1 MKPLILISND
11 DSINAKGIK
20 HIVNIAKEIGEVIVV
35 APHSPQSAKAHAIT
49 IADPLRMFKS
59 TVFGDDVVAYSCTGT
74 PVDCVKLA
82 KTHLLKD
89 RRPDII
95 LSGINHG
102 SNASISVIYSG
113 TMGAALEGA
122 VDNIPSVGFSV
133 CDYDH
138 ECELKHTSPFIKKII
153 EDVLKNGMTEYTAYN
168 VNFPAFDD
176 GEIKG
181 LKVCRQNKGA
191 WDEAFDER
199 TDPYNGK
206 YFWMAGDYKSRE
218 TATDTDIYAL
228 NNNYISLVPC
238 HVDLTNYDAMKD
250 ASRLE
255 E

>member
-11 DSINAKGIK
+11 DSITSKGIN
-20 HIVNIAKEIGEVIVV
+20 HLVEIAKKIGEVVVV

-49 IADPLRMFKS
+49 IAEPLRMYKS
-59 TVFGDDVVAYSCTGT
+59 KVFGDDVVAYSCTGT
-74 PVDCVKLA
+74 PVDCIKLA
-82 KTHLLKD
+82 KSHLLKG
-89 RRPDII
+89 RKPDIV

-138 ECELKHTSPFIKKII
+138 ECELKHTTKWIEKVIKDI
-153 EDVLKNGMTEYTAYN
+153 LKNGMTDYTGYN
-168 VNFPAFDD
+168 VNFPAYET

-191 WDEAFDER
+191 WDEQFHER
-199 TDPYNGK
+199 TDPYNGN

-218 TATDTDIYAL
+218 DATDTDVYAL
-228 NNNYISLVPC
+228 ANNYVSLVPC
-238 HVDLTNYDAMKD
+238 HIDLTNYDALKD